1 MPEKIIKQTLS
12 EQIYNILKEDILS
25 GRILMGDKLT
35 NRELQERFQVS
46 STPVRDAIN
55 RLSKDGLTQE
65 VSKSGAQLITF
76 DYSYANELN
85 DFITFLACR
94 AVMLSSTEPDTEKL
108 VEKLQMYEEEM
119 AGAKTSMEYFEADFR
134 YHKVFFDHCGNR
146 FMKETYKQYNF
157 IRTLLIR
164 YAIFPY
170 TTLFRS
176 RYAIRTEDERDLGI
190 RQHRGITQA
199 FQKKDYEKA
208 RKLMEEHYL
217 SGMQLAREHY
227 REGDTFRENKK

>member
-76 DYSYANELN
+76 DYSYAHELN

-164 YAIFPY
+164 YAI
-170 TTLFRS
+170 
-176 RYAIRTEDERDLGI
+176 RTEDERDLGI

>member
-108 VEKLQMYEEEM
+108 VEKLQMKKKWQEP
-119 AGAKTSMEYFEADFR
+119 K
-134 YHKVFFDHCGNR
+134 HPWN
-146 FMKETYKQYNF
+146 
-157 IRTLLIR
+157 TLRRIFAIIR
-164 YAIFPY
+164 YSLTIAE
-170 TTLFRS
+170 TVL
-176 RYAIRTEDERDLGI
+176 
-190 RQHRGITQA
+190 
-199 FQKKDYEKA
+199 
-208 RKLMEEHYL
+208 
-217 SGMQLAREHY
+217 
-227 REGDTFRENKK
+227 

>member
-94 AVMLSSTEPDTEKL
+94 AVMLSSTEPDK
-108 VEKLQMYEEEM
+108 EEM

-157 IRTLLIR
+157 IRTLLI
-164 YAIFPY
+164 
-170 TTLFRS
+170 

>member
-108 VEKLQMYEEEM
+108 VEKLQMYEKKWQEP
-119 AGAKTSMEYFEADFR
+119 K
-134 YHKVFFDHCGNR
+134 HPWN
-146 FMKETYKQYNF
+146 
-157 IRTLLIR
+157 TLRRIFAIIR
-164 YAIFPY
+164 YSLTIAE
-170 TTLFRS
+170 TVL
-176 RYAIRTEDERDLGI
+176 
-190 RQHRGITQA
+190 
-199 FQKKDYEKA
+199 
-208 RKLMEEHYL
+208 
-217 SGMQLAREHY
+217 
-227 REGDTFRENKK
+227 

>member
-85 DFITFLACR
+85 DFITFLASK
-94 AVMLSSTEPDTEKL
+94 AVMLS
-108 VEKLQMYEEEM
+108 
-119 AGAKTSMEYFEADFR
+119 
-134 YHKVFFDHCGNR
+134 
-146 FMKETYKQYNF
+146 
-157 IRTLLIR
+157 
-164 YAIFPY
+164 
-170 TTLFRS
+170 
-176 RYAIRTEDERDLGI
+176 
-190 RQHRGITQA
+190 
-199 FQKKDYEKA
+199 
-208 RKLMEEHYL
+208 
-217 SGMQLAREHY
+217 
-227 REGDTFRENKK
+227 

>member
-85 DFITFLACR
+85 DFITFLASK
-94 AVMLSSTEPDTEKL
+94 AVMLSGTESDQKTL
-108 VEKLQMYEEEM
+108 VEKLLMYEEEM
-119 AGAKTSMEYFEADFR
+119 ARAKTSIEYFEADFR
-134 YHKVFFDHCGNR
+134 YHKVFFDYCGNR

-164 YAIFPY
+164 F
-170 TTLFRS
+170 
-176 RYAIRTEDERDLGI
+176 AIRTEEERELGI
-190 RQHRGITQA
+190 RQHRKITQVY
-199 FQKKDYEKA
+199 QSGDYKKA
-208 RKLMEEHYL
+208 RLLMEQHYQ

-227 REGDTFRENKK
+227 QEGNAFKEDLKKIRNDK

>member
-25 GRILMGDKLT
+25 GKILMGDKLT

-85 DFITFLACR
+85 DFIAFLASK

-108 VEKLQMYEEEM
+108 VEKLWVYEEKM
-119 AGAKTSMEYFEADFR
+119 AEAKTSTDYLEADFR
-134 YHKVFFDHCGNR
+134 YHKVFFDYCGNR

-164 YAIFPY
+164 YAI
-170 TTLFRS
+170 
-176 RYAIRTEDERDLGI
+176 RTEEERELGI
-190 RQHRGITQA
+190 RQHREITQA
-199 FQKKDYEKA
+199 FRSRNYEKA
-208 RKLMEEHYL
+208 KRLMEAHYQSCIQLSKEHYL
-217 SGMQLAREHY
+217 
-227 REGDTFRENKK
+227 EGSTVKADKSEQKIMGKQ

>member
-157 IRTLLIR
+157 IRTFLYVMPSGPKMNGIWGSDSTGGSLR
-164 YAIFPY
+164 
-170 TTLFRS
+170 LFRK
-176 RYAIRTEDERDLGI
+176 RIMR
-190 RQHRGITQA
+190 RQESLWKNIICPVC
-199 FQKKDYEKA
+199 
-208 RKLMEEHYL
+208 
-217 SGMQLAREHY
+217 S
-227 REGDTFRENKK
+227 

>member
-85 DFITFLACR
+85 DFITFLASK
-94 AVMLSSTEPDTEKL
+94 AVMLSGTESDTETL
-108 VEKLQMYEEEM
+108 VEKLLMYEEEM
-119 AGAKTSMEYFEADFR
+119 ARAKTSIDYFEADFR
-134 YHKVFFDHCGNR
+134 YHKVFFDYCGNR

-164 YAIFPY
+164 F
-170 TTLFRS
+170 
-176 RYAIRTEDERDLGI
+176 AIRTEEERELGI
-190 RQHRGITQA
+190 RQHRKITQVY
-199 FQKKDYEKA
+199 QSGDYKKA
-208 RKLMEEHYL
+208 RLLMEQHYQ

-227 REGDTFRENKK
+227 QEVNAFKEDLKKIRNDK

>member
-1 MPEKIIKQTLS
+1 M
-12 EQIYNILKEDILS
+12 
-25 GRILMGDKLT
+25 
-35 NRELQERFQVS
+35 
-46 STPVRDAIN
+46 RDAIN

-164 YAIFPY
+164 YAI
-170 TTLFRS
+170 
-176 RYAIRTEDERDLGI
+176 RTEDERDLGI

-227 REGDTFRENKK
+227 REGHTFRENKK

>member
-164 YAIFPY
+164 YAI
-170 TTLFRS
+170 
-176 RYAIRTEDERDLGI
+176 RTEDERDLGI

-199 FQKKDYEKA
+199 FQKKGYEKA

-227 REGDTFRENKK
+227 REGNTFRENKK